1 MENITNELLVL
12 VTMNYAKDE
21 GYTQVPPNGNQ
32 FVVQNISNLDY
43 PIVKDGTNGNVTQI
57 RNSQANIEARTPVQ
71 AGASNPM
78 EPEAIGNGDISMSD
92 VNNGGHTVE
101 VPNRSHVFE
110 FHDPFDINSYPITN
124 PPIFDTTMMLPYS
137 TNEGIPRRRRISIS
151 NGQIGQIINHEF
163 YLENESPLDD
173 ELNATRPVNQAASKD
188 DIVLNDVHT
197 HQRKDPVRTESAG
210 QLPHQPSQ
218 LQQKGL
224 VSQPQLKVDLG
235 ILPEQ
240 QQGSVI
246 KNQVKPE
253 TPNIQPGDSIPAAG
267 VPPPNHQLIYNN
279 EVIYNPN
286 NGPIPGTAAWKKE
299 RLLERNRL
307 AASKCRQRKKHAQQQ
322 LQNNV
327 SQYQKDV
334 DSLKDKLDK
343 YETVFKNF
351 NLILSKHAHKFPD
364 SDLKLLADFKDID
377 AITDRDLETISK
389 LAGR

>member
-286 NGPIPGTAAWKKE
+286 NGPIPGTAAWK
-299 RLLERNRL
+299 
-307 AASKCRQRKKHAQQQ
+307 RK
-322 LQNNV
+322 
-327 SQYQKDV
+327 
-334 DSLKDKLDK
+334 
-343 YETVFKNF
+343 
-351 NLILSKHAHKFPD
+351 
-364 SDLKLLADFKDID
+364 
-377 AITDRDLETISK
+377 TI
-389 LAGR
+389 GT

>member
-1 MENITNELLVL
+1 
-12 VTMNYAKDE
+12 MNYTKNE
-21 GYTQVPPNGNQ
+21 GYSQVPLNGNQ
-32 FVVQNISNLDY
+32 FVVQNISNLAY
-43 PIVKDGTNGNVTQI
+43 PIVTDGANGNVMQT
-57 RNSQANIEARTPVQ
+57 RNSQPNIETRIPNQ
-71 AGASNPM
+71 AEESNSM
-78 EPEAIGNGDISMSD
+78 EAETIGNGNISMTD
-92 VNNGGHTVE
+92 VNNGGDAVG
-101 VPNRSHVFE
+101 VPSRSHVFE

-124 PPIFDTTMMLPYS
+124 PPIFDTTMMLPYT

-173 ELNATRPVNQAASKD
+173 ELNGTRPTNQQVSKD
-188 DIVLNDVHT
+188 DTVLNDVST
-197 HQRKDPVRTESAG
+197 HQNRNPVRTGPAG
-210 QLPHQPSQ
+210 QSVLHQHPQLPP
-218 LQQKGL
+218 KEL
-224 VSQPQLKVDLG
+224 VSQPQLKVDHD
-235 ILPEQ
+235 ILREQ

-246 KNQVKPE
+246 KNELKSESPK
-253 TPNIQPGDSIPAAG
+253 IQIGGSAPAAG

-327 SQYQKDV
+327 SKYQKDV
-334 DSLKDKLDK
+334 DLLKDKLDK
-343 YETVFKNF
+343 YGTVFKNF
-351 NLILSKHAHKFPD
+351 NLIISKHADKFPD
-364 SDLKLLADFKDID
+364 SDLKLLASFKDID

-389 LAGR
+389 IADS